1 MEIFDLKTIQLFKID
16 TAEKFMKKCI
26 STLEWN
32 LKKVIIQNYTTLIN
46 IENNLTKNRA
56 FNYMDKAF
64 FSSSL

>member
-32 LKKVIIQNYTTLIN
+32 LKK
-46 IENNLTKNRA
+46 
-56 FNYMDKAF
+56 
-64 FSSSL
+64 